1 MREERKERK
10 ERRDEMR
17 LGRAELPL
25 VDGQSCDDRPTDH
38 TAAGGTPSVKTPSIQ
53 QEMDA
58 SCREVGLAGA
68 DKRSFELSTCISSGG
83 TYESANK
90 YVSAIYR
97 HLQIAIA
104 DELAEYKIG
113 SGQYIFLLTIA
124 EREGITQKVL
134 SEELLIDKTTTA
146 KAISKLE
153 AEGYV
158 KRIASPEDQRCNQLY
173 LTEDGYKVVPKVKE
187 RLRKLMSIGRQ
198 GISDEEYNLLIDL
211 LKRVLTNV
219 HAMVMNRGGA

>member
-1 MREERKERK
+1 MRKARKEQSGREQAQREGVPDK
-10 ERRDEMR
+10 NKRR
-17 LGRAELPL
+17 
-25 VDGQSCDDRPTDH
+25 
-38 TAAGGTPSVKTPSIQ
+38 AGGSG
-53 QEMDA
+53 QEG
-58 SCREVGLAGA
+58 V
-68 DKRSFELSTCISSGG
+68 SSGAQRDADATLG
-83 TYESANK
+83 EPYRLSACSSGPDSTTYESANK

-104 DELAEYKIG
+104 DELAAYKIG

-124 EREGITQKVL
+124 EKQGMTQKAL

-158 KRIASPEDQRCNQLY
+158 KRVASREDQRCNQLY
-173 LTEDGYKVVPKVKE
+173 LTEEGSAVVPKVKE

-198 GISDEEYNLLIDL
+198 GISDAEYELLIDL
-211 LKRVLTNV
+211 LKRVLNNV
-219 HAMVMNRGGA
+219 HAIVNNKGGV